1 MSFSNVVLFSNYI
14 TNSVINDKKTDFQ
27 MVDGIDMSSI
37 IAKSTYDIPLLEFIL
52 GIFKSTIIN
61 DDHYDNIFIYV
72 INYLNYLKTKGV
84 YLNLL
89 TSHRLIYILIMLAN
103 KISDDNAFDNISW
116 ANIANIDISQVNM
129 MEYAILQIFNFDLMV
144 VISYEKALA
153 IYKTISTKM

>member
-14 TNSVINDKKTDFQ
+14 TNCVINDKNTSFK

-37 IAKSTYDIPLLEFIL
+37 IAKSTCEVPLFQFIL

-89 TSHRLIYILIMLAN
+89 TSHRLIYILIILAN
-103 KISDDNAFDNISW
+103 KISDDDACDNILW
-116 ANIANIDISQVNM
+116 ANIANINISQVNM

>member
-61 DDHYDNIFIYV
+61 
-72 INYLNYLKTKGV
+72 
-84 YLNLL
+84 
-89 TSHRLIYILIMLAN
+89 
-103 KISDDNAFDNISW
+103 
-116 ANIANIDISQVNM
+116 M
-129 MEYAILQIFNFDLMV
+129 MEYAILQIFNYDLMV